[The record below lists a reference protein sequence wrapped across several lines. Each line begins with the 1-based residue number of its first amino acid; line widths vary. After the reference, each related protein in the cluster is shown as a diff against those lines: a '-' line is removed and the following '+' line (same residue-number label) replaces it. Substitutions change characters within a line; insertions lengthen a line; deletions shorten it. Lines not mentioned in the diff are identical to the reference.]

1 MSDAKSTVDRALTE
15 GQQKKEAED
24 WLAAFSKRSE
34 EALAKRAAEKQ
45 VAKPPDEKVLIE
57 ALSRKDHTEYDRM
70 RSEVADTLG
79 MRVGTLDEKV
89 EAVRKGRVEE
99 DPLPHWNVEPWP
111 EEVDGDALLD
121 EMRRLFRRYIILP
134 PGADI
139 AIPLW
144 VLHAWTYDAGD
155 ISPFLAIVSPTHR
168 CGKTNT
174 LTLLLYLT
182 PKSELASNVSPTAIF
197 RYVELS
203 RPTLLMDEADTSV
216 NGHDEVRGILNSG
229 HTKVG
234 AYCIRNVEQ
243 DGEHIPRRFSTWCP
257 KAVGCIGKPAATI
270 EDRSIVI
277 MQQRKTPAQKVERLR
292 KRDSAEF
299 ADLRRKAKRWASDN
313 FNRLT
318 DPDPAVPDRLHD
330 RAADNWRPLLAIA
343 DLAGGEWP
351 ERAREAACLL
361 SGESRDDTIGGKLL
375 EDIRQVFGEDDAI
388 RSADLV
394 AKLAEDP
401 ERPWAEWKHGRPLSQ
416 NQLGRLLAKFGIAS
430 ETVHIPGLK
439 DAKGYQRTRFEAV
452 WAAYCPDTSGQN
464 PLPAQ
469 NGFSKRPTVQMPVE
483 SAQVGVF
490 QSVQE
495 DPLDA
500 SENGNL
506 SYSHAGLDAWTL
518 QNEGSGREGGSDQT
532 EGATM
537 LDISAEPTC
546 VRCGV
551 GVNAWGELIACGP
564 NGSAGFYHPRCW
576 KEEERKPMNGGRNHD
591 QTGQA

>member
-1 MSDAKSTVDRALTE
+1 MSDAKSTVDRALIE

-45 VAKPPDEKVLIE
+45 VAKPPDEKALIE

-89 EAVRKGRVEE
+89 EAVRRGRVEE

-155 ISPFLAIVSPTHR
+155 ISPFLAIISPTHR

-292 KRDSAEF
+292 KRDSTEF

-313 FNRLT
+313 FNQLT

-351 ERAREAACLL
+351 ERGREAACLL
-361 SGESRDDTIGGKLL
+361 SGESHDDTIGVKLL
-375 EDIRQVFGEDDAI
+375 EDIRLAFGEDDAI

-416 NQLGRLLAKFGIAS
+416 NQLGRLLSKFGITS
-430 ETVHIPGLK
+430 ETVDIPGLK
-439 DAKGYQRTRFEAV
+439 SAKGYRRSRFEAA

-469 NGFSKRPTVQMPVE
+469 NGFSKRRTVEVPVE
-483 SAQVGVF
+483 SAQVGDF
-490 QSVQE
+490 QSV
-495 DPLDA
+495 
-500 SENGNL
+500 
-506 SYSHAGLDAWTL
+506 
-518 QNEGSGREGGSDQT
+518 
-532 EGATM
+532 
-537 LDISAEPTC
+537 
-546 VRCGV
+546 
-551 GVNAWGELIACGP
+551 
-564 NGSAGFYHPRCW
+564 
-576 KEEERKPMNGGRNHD
+576 ERRSFRHF
-591 QTGQA
+591 